1 MLLILGRPVLVIEI
15 HAQQKHGQ
23 GAIESKQR
31 PGFVETHHQR
41 PVQTLPWQVI

>member
-15 HAQQKHGQ
+15 HVQQKHGQ

-31 PGFVETHHQR
+31 PGFVETHQG
-41 PVQTLPWQVI
+41 PVQTFPWQVI